1 MCEDGWSGAD
11 CEHQSCAP
19 LRVAATMRSA
29 GKCVDGKYECHAGND
44 TGTATGAV
52 AAAPGDGAGAGSLC
66 RSSDACMHGCNG
78 HGTCRGAA
86 AGCACDEGWSGPWCQ
101 WAECALPCGE
111 HGWCD
116 EGVCACDAGFAGVDC
131 SSRACLNGCSGHG
144 VCEQPGPGEFALLGS
159 CRCEPGW
166 AGPDCSAA
174 SPLALAAG
182 SIEAEVQPTEFLE
195 MDGSTFSCGKFRG
208 GAQGAFSS

>member
-1 MCEDGWSGAD
+1 MG
-11 CEHQSCAP
+11 
-19 LRVAATMRSA
+19 
-29 GKCVDGKYECHAGND
+29 
-44 TGTATGAV
+44 
-52 AAAPGDGAGAGSLC
+52 AAAPP
-66 RSSDACMHGCNG
+66 SSPA
-78 HGTCRGAA
+78 
-86 AGCACDEGWSGPWCQ
+86 
-101 WAECALPCGE
+101 
-111 HGWCD
+111 
-116 EGVCACDAGFAGVDC
+116 VCAKAVYRYGISWYRCT
-131 SSRACLNGCSGHG
+131 RAS
-144 VCEQPGPGEFALLGS
+144 ETR